1 MNNSSN
7 LEIEKSKTQ
16 VGRLWSVFGFSVIL
30 LIAAFT
36 PNLPNILR
44 ILLVITGILTITSN
58 VKAYKL
64 NEE

>member
-7 LEIEKSKTQ
+7 VEIEKSKTQ
-16 VGRLWSVFGFSVIL
+16 AGRLWSIFGFSVIL

-36 PNLPNILR
+36 PNLPNLLR
-44 ILLVITGILTITSN
+44 ILLVIAGVLTITSN
-58 VKAYKL
+58 IKAYKL